1 MTNKFINALIIDD
14 HPMIIES
21 YVSIISSKFKKYNLK
36 FEKATTC
43 ERALNV
49 IENFVLK
56 EEVIDFVV
64 LDLSLPPCEIKEV
77 SSGLDLGIIIKSKF
91 PKCKIII
98 ITHHSDGFLLHKVFK
113 ELIPNGFINKSDVN
127 NTIFEKIFNSVL
139 NGETFVSETI
149 NKSIL
154 SFNENHISLDEIDF
168 KIIEL
173 IGKGIKTKELTNY
186 IDLSLSAIEKRKAK
200 MKFNFANNKINDK
213 ELVERIKMLNF
224 S

>member
-1 MTNKFINALIIDD
+1 MTNKFINALIVDD

-21 YVSIISSKFKKYNLK
+21 YISIISSKFKKYNLK

-43 ERALNV
+43 EMALNV
-49 IENFVLK
+49 IENFIVRDK
-56 EEVIDFVV
+56 IIDFVI
-64 LDLSLPPCEIKEV
+64 LDLSLPPCKTKEA
-77 SSGLDLGIIIKSKF
+77 SSGLDLGIILKAKF

-113 ELIPNGFINKSDVN
+113 ELMPNGFINKADVD
-127 NTIFEKIFNSVL
+127 NTVFEKIFNSLL

-154 SFNENHISLDEIDF
+154 SFNENYINLDEIDF

-173 IGKGIKTKELTNY
+173 IGKGIKTKELTNH

-200 MKFNFANNKINDK
+200 IKFYFANNKINDK
-213 ELVERIKMLNF
+213 ELVERIKMLKF